1 MKKTI
6 IIKLQFQNTNVKF
19 YWNKV
24 RGSIYKKDLNEADEQ
39 IVHWRKN
46 IFMVPSGAADKKS
59 INKIAGIRNLWTNDT
74 VLKKN
79 YWKQRI

>member
-24 RGSIYKKDLNEADEQ
+24 PGSIYKKDLNEADEQ

-46 IFMVPSGAADKKS
+46 IFMVPSGAADKKF

-79 YWKQRI
+79 Y

>member
-19 YWNKV
+19 YWNKN

-79 YWKQRI
+79 Y

>member
-39 IVHWRKN
+39 IVQWRKN
-46 IFMVPSGAADKKS
+46 IFMVPLGAADKKF
-59 INKIAGIRNLWTNDT
+59 INEIAGIRNLWTNDT
-74 VLKKN
+74 VLKKF
-79 YWKQRI
+79 Y

>member
-79 YWKQRI
+79 Y